1 MMLGGCSP
9 QDPSLVRLGVSGLVT
24 IVGTDTAVN
33 GIISFLPEA
42 GNDGPA
48 ASASIVNGEYRF
60 NKTNGPVAGKYKVVV
75 VPRSGGHGARKLP
88 AAGASVDAASDKM
101 IDQEFTAMISADDLT
116 FDFDLK

>member
-1 MMLGGCSP
+1 MMLSGCTP
-9 QDPSLVRLGVSGLVT
+9 HEPSVLRLGVSGLVT
-24 IVGTDTAVN
+24 VGADNAVN

-60 NKTNGPVAGKYKVVV
+60 NATNGPVAGKYKVVV

-88 AAGASVDAASDKM
+88 AAGASADSASHKLG
-101 IDQEFTAMISADDLT
+101 DQQLTATVSADELN